1 MRRFGED
8 KTNNRVI
15 KVTGEAT
22 VSAKPDIAVISFNVS
37 ELSQDYSEAV
47 NGLDAFVNEIKTALS
62 KLHIDVNLLKTAS
75 FNVNT
80 EYEGYSDDKGVW
92 KNRFTGYRA
101 TESLKLELGL
111 DNKLLGELLT
121 AVSAASAHPEINVR
135 FSVKDKTKLKD
146 RLISRAVKDSARK
159 AKILCEAA
167 DVELGEVMTI
177 NYSFREPEIFS
188 PTAYNR
194 GVGLMEAKAAMCDI
208 TPEDVSLTDSVT
220 VLWEIK

>member
-1 MRRFGED
+1 D
-8 KTNNRVI
+8 KV
-15 KVTGEAT
+15 
-22 VSAKPDIAVISFNVS
+22 
-37 ELSQDYSEAV
+37 
-47 NGLDAFVNEIKTALS
+47 DAE
-62 KLHIDVNLLKTAS
+62 
-75 FNVNT
+75 
-80 EYEGYSDDKGVW
+80 GVW

-177 NYSFREPEIFS
+177 NYSFREPEIIS